1 MKSRAMVLEAF
12 NQPLVMREFDI
23 QPLAEGELLVKI
35 EAAGVCGSDVHMQ
48 KGEDPRT
55 PLPIILGHEGVGR
68 IVAMNGARKTVN
80 GETLAEGDL
89 ILWTR
94 GMACNHCYACA
105 VLLEPWLC
113 QDRKTYGIN
122 RTSSQPP
129 YLNGC
134 YSEYVTL
141 LNSVDI
147 YKAAADI
154 DPAVLVS
161 ASCSGATIAHAFDHH
176 APKLGDTVLVQG
188 PGPLGL
194 YAIMYAKKL
203 GASRVIVIG
212 GSGNRLEICRDFGAD
227 VILNRNT
234 TSVEERRQAILDLTY
249 GRGVDMAIEAV
260 GHPSA
265 VQEGLKLVRSGGAY
279 LSVGFSQPPGECQVD
294 FFKEV
299 VSKNLK
305 IQGVWVSSNRHTQ
318 HALSM
323 VQSQPE
329 LFAKMIT
336 HRFPLAEANAALQS
350 MAQRDALKAVLIP

>member
-23 QPLAEGELLVKI
+23 LPLTAGQVLVKI
-35 EAAGVCGSDVHMQ
+35 EAAGVCGSDIHMHR
-48 KGEDPRT
+48 GEDPRT

-68 IVAMNGARKTVN
+68 IAAINGVRKTVN

-94 GMACNHCYACA
+94 GMTCNHCYACA
-105 VLLEPWLC
+105 VLHEPWLC
-113 QDRKTYGIN
+113 QNRKTYGIN
-122 RTSSQPP
+122 RTSSLPP
-129 YLNGC
+129 FLNGC

-141 LNSVDI
+141 LDSVDI
-147 YKAAADI
+147 FKLHPDI
-154 DPAVLVS
+154 DPAVMVS
-161 ASCSGATIAHAFDHH
+161 ASCSGATIAHAFDQHS
-176 APKLGDTVLVQG
+176 PKLGDTVLVQG

-194 YAIMYAKKL
+194 YAIKYAKNM
-203 GASRVIVIG
+203 GASKVIVIG
-212 GSGNRLEICRDFGAD
+212 GSGNRLEICSDFGAD

-234 TSVEERRQAILDLTY
+234 TTVEERRQAVFDLTH
-249 GRGVDMAIEAV
+249 GRGVDCAIEAV

-265 VQEGLKLVRSGGAY
+265 VHEGLKLVRPGGAY

-294 FFKEV
+294 FFREV

-305 IQGVWVSSNRHTQ
+305 IQGIWVSSSRHTQ
-318 HALSM
+318 HALAI
-323 VQSQPE
+323 VQAQPE

-336 HRFPLAEANAALQS
+336 HRFPLAEANAALES
-350 MAQRDALKAVLIP
+350 MAKREALKAVLIP